1 MLYLCKHLGHQ
12 NLYNIDVCPAV
23 GYSLCFIPFLL
34 SGIYISLYILALQ
47 DYPKLHRCTEL
58 LSMNEELKQ
67 ARKAFDVSEENLA
80 NATTD

>member
-1 MLYLCKHLGHQ
+1 L
-12 NLYNIDVCPAV
+12 V
-23 GYSLCFIPFLL
+23 
-34 SGIYISLYILALQ
+34 LQ